1 MPIGVVRSVLR
12 ACYNRMA
19 QSEINVLT
27 REFHELDIG
36 APLLE
41 AVGEQG
47 NLCALARPVEP
58 FKNDECAS
66 FLLLRHDM
74 RRRVVYA
81 DGGERQELWSR
92 SGR

>member
-1 MPIGVVRSVLR
+1 MC
-12 ACYNRMA
+12 A
-19 QSEINVLT
+19 LT
-27 REFHELDIG
+27 RELHELDIG
-36 APLLE
+36 TTLLE